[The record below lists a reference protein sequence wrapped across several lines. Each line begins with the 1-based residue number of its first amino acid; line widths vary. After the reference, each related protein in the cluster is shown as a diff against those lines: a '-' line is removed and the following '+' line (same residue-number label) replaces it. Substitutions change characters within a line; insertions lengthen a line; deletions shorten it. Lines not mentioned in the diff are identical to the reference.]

1 MTDRIRCVR
10 HEMAHEA
17 RYIPHGTDPPR
28 GGRMII
34 GFLGAGQMAQTLAR
48 VWLRAGHRV
57 LLANS
62 RGPGTLADLVED
74 LGPGAAAVTPAELRA
89 ADVIV
94 LAIRWAQLPEA
105 VPLIGPLDA
114 KVVVDP
120 TNNFV
125 DDQLVDLGGRRA
137 RAVGAAGG

>member
-1 MTDRIRCVR
+1 MKPPDRD
-10 HEMAHEA
+10 
-17 RYIPHGTDPPR
+17 DPGRDRSGRDTFHTRPSCP
-28 GGRMII
+28 GGPMII

-105 VPLIGPLDA
+105 VPLIGPLDG

-125 DDQLVDLGGRRA
+125 DDQLVDLGGRTS
-137 RAVGAAGG
+137 